1 MNKGAIVL
9 IRLIAEYE
17 KALKDIV
24 SKRKTAD
31 KTDDALYSGM
41 ESDLRYALQWMK
53 TGKEPGTI
61 RGIERQ
67 SGEVRDVSVDPI
79 QMQRYFRS
87 TDSMDY
93 AWDNHDQENAVS
105 RSEKERLEFALSA
118 LSDKQRE
125 IYMLVRGKGL
135 TYDQAANIMG
145 MKRSAISSSLERS
158 DWNIRKKL
166 RKYNSDQ
173 VSGWAN
179 AY

>member
-17 KALKDIV
+17 KSLKDIV
-24 SKRKTAD
+24 RKRKTAD

-67 SGEVRDVSVDPI
+67 SGEVREVSVDPI

-105 RSEKERLEFALSA
+105 RSEKERLEFALSS
-118 LSDKQRE
+118 LTEHQKE
-125 IYMLVRGKGL
+125 IYMLVRGRAF
-135 TYDQAANIMG
+135 TYAQAGKIMG
-145 MKRSAISSSLERS
+145 LKKSAIQSAI
-158 DWNIRKKL
+158 DKADTKIAKKL
-166 RKYNSDQ
+166 SEMSSC
-173 VSGWAN
+173 VS
-179 AY
+179 